1 MARAHTYLHL
11 AHLPSQFRDK
21 EKRIVKIKEGERNDL
36 RRCHVVIVDDL
47 VQSGSTLLSCARVM
61 KDHGMGV
68 GTGPARSAARV
79 LFAFSFPPNTKN
91 ILHLMPG
98 AEYVSAFVTH
108 AVFPKQS
115 WKKCQAAGVFHKFWY
130 TDSCPTTAAELKD
143 QAPFELISL
152 APHIAETLLREDFR
166 Q

>member
-1 MARAHTYLHL
+1 M
-11 AHLPSQFRDK
+11 
-21 EKRIVKIKEGERNDL
+21 
-36 RRCHVVIVDDL
+36 
-47 VQSGSTLLSCARVM
+47 
-61 KDHGMGV
+61 
-68 GTGPARSAARV
+68 
-79 LFAFSFPPNTKN
+79 LFT
-91 ILHLMPG
+91 PG

-143 QAPFELISL
+143 QPPFELISL